1 MSASGL
7 TAGIDNVTEGYT
19 GRIVMGSHFIPPKK
33 GGLTFPKTSNGGK
46 GVRKL
51 KGDKLSFYSFG
62 TSATLVKDYFRVW
75 TFCTYASHPDCWLCE
90 DGFKV
95 AGLLR

>member
-33 GGLTFPKTSNGGK
+33 GGYLPENG
-46 GVRKL
+46 
-51 KGDKLSFYSFG
+51 
-62 TSATLVKDYFRVW
+62 LVKDYFRVW